1 MCLMKL
7 VKESNE
13 VGAKACLGD
22 MLGPLSNLVFWLY
35 GQRAIDVTLKYD
47 EILERFLKQHEEISN
62 ERENED
68 LMDLLLKAYRD
79 DKSEFKIN
87 RIHLKAFLLVSLSL
101 LMCFSL
107 FLPYLTCVCIFIL
120 GKTIWVKTS
129 LDILLYTFSHIIKLH
144 I

>member
-1 MCLMKL
+1 MKL
-7 VKESNE
+7 VQRH
-13 VGAKACLGD
+13 VLGICF
-22 MLGPLSNLVFWLY
+22 VFWLY

-101 LMCFSL
+101 LMRFSL
-107 FLPYLTCVCIFIL
+107 FLPYLACVCIFIL

-129 LDILLYTFSHIIKLH
+129 LDILLYTIKLH

>member
-1 MCLMKL
+1 MKL
-7 VKESNE
+7 VQRH
-13 VGAKACLGD
+13 VLGICF
-22 MLGPLSNLVFWLY
+22 VFWLY

-107 FLPYLTCVCIFIL
+107 FLPYLACV
-120 GKTIWVKTS
+120 
-129 LDILLYTFSHIIKLH
+129 
-144 I
+144 